1 MAEEKVN
8 PWVELLM
15 EADEMRFHQKSFS
28 KSNEG
33 DPDYKLLMGKSRLSE
48 IKVDQLI
55 RGLKK
60 ACEKKG
66 IDLNKLHEQLSS
78 E

>member
-8 PWVELLM
+8 PWVELLI
-15 EADEMRFHQKSFS
+15 EADEMRFHQKSYFKAKANNPDKKLFMAKS
-28 KSNEG
+28 K
-33 DPDYKLLMGKSRLSE
+33 LSE

-60 ACEKKG
+60 VCEKKG